1 MTDKGHNKINLKSSD
16 FWVLLDHTHTWNRG
30 CWFNGKLNKLFFLHF
45 FFIFVGKNEDLAKKF
60 FSFLNASLQKNWY
73 PGSVSNNLTHV
84 LRLLISKRGHTPLL
98 LPKSKRPPRTDNL
111 DVVEAFATVTTTTP
125 TILLVGPE
133 AATTVHSKYIH
144 TQPLTAMW
152 RRRLLASAWRRL
164 L

>member
-1 MTDKGHNKINLKSSD
+1 MKIWQKN
-16 FWVLLDHTHTWNRG
+16 TH
-30 CWFNGKLNKLFFLHF
+30 
-45 FFIFVGKNEDLAKKF
+45 
-60 FSFLNASLQKNWY
+60 FSNPFLNVPLQKKNRY
-73 PGSVSNNLTHV
+73 PGSISNNLTHV

-144 TQPLTAMW
+144 TYSASHGDVKKA
-152 RRRLLASAWRRL
+152 LAC
-164 L
+164 